1 MKRLMIASILALF
14 AAFPVWA
21 HEVKNGPNGG
31 RVAEAG
37 DYHVELVAKDKSIDV
52 FVTDHNDKTIS
63 PTGYK
68 GLAILV
74 VDGKSQRIVL
84 TPETNKLSGQATGSV
99 RGQPRGV
106 VQITPP
112 GGKTAQA
119 KFN

>member
-1 MKRLMIASILALF
+1 MKWLAIATAGALF
-14 AAFPVWA
+14 AAAPLSA
-21 HEVKNGPNGG
+21 HEVKKGPNGG

-52 FVTDHNDKTIS
+52 FVTDHNDKTIA
-63 PTGYK
+63 PAGYK

-84 TPETNKLSGQATGSV
+84 TPETNKLSGQAAGSV